1 MKEFFKSLAASFT
14 AVAIFGIIATIILIS
29 LIGSLL
35 DFGPKGPA
43 MPSKAVLEMDMSRII
58 ISEQTLEPSTALTEI
73 LDGEAVVTPMGIF
86 NLTQAINAAAQ
97 DPAVKLIYLKP
108 DATTG
113 GLAQIEELRKALLN
127 FRRSGK
133 AVVSYIENPT
143 NAGYYLATASDK
155 IYMTTHEGGLNTF
168 NGISSQML
176 FLKDALDRLGINV
189 QLIRHGKYK
198 SAGEMF
204 VRSSASKENLE
215 QNQSMINSIWQSWSE
230 DIAQSRGISTDD
242 LNKAVDNLELN
253 TPSDFLAKGLVD
265 ELLTSEQMNQK
276 LAALYM
282 ASSPAE
288 VQSISIQDYSMLLAP
303 VKNDNAK
310 IAIIYA
316 DGNIIDGSKKKEV
329 AGDRFAELISGI
341 RQDNSIKAVVLRVN
355 SPGGSV
361 LASEKILAE
370 LKLLKERV
378 PVIASFGDYA
388 ASGGYW
394 ISAGCDKIY
403 ANRTSLTGSIG
414 VFSLIPDI
422 NNTLRNKL
430 HVNITSVNS
439 NEHSDMYGMVRPLKK
454 SEKEYLQASVE
465 QIYDK
470 FTDLVAEG
478 RNMTVSKV
486 DSIGQGRVW
495 TGAEALGI
503 GLIDEIGTL
512 EDAVNFAAQAVA
524 RTYDTSNIEV
534 VECPRPLT
542 DMELLLEAYGYSL
555 DASIPDLHPF
565 KSIESAFK
573 DWTATQSGKVYARM
587 PYEFI
592 IR

>member
-1 MKEFFKSLAASFT
+1 MAASFT

-86 NLTQAINAAAQ
+86 NLIQTINAAAQ

-155 IYMTTHEGGLNTF
+155 IYMTTHDGGLNTF

-370 LKLLKERV
+370 LKLLKGRV

-542 DMELLLEAYGYSL
+542 DMELLLEAYGYSF

>member
-86 NLTQAINAAAQ
+86 NLIQTINAAAQ

-155 IYMTTHEGGLNTF
+155 IYMTTHDGGLNTF

-370 LKLLKERV
+370 LKLLKGRV

-542 DMELLLEAYGYSL
+542 DMELLLEAYGYSF